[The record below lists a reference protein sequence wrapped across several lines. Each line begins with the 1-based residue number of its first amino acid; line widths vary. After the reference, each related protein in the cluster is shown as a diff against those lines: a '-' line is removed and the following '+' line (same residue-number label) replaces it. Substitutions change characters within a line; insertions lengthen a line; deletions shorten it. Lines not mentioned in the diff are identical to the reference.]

1 MKMTPFDDMCEIL
14 AEFWIDYRDLD
25 DLKEFVGYND
35 LGLPLAYFINESIV
49 ISTPASEAYINET
62 FNFLIAALGID
73 DKVAYDSLDEMFDAA
88 GFKK

>member
-1 MKMTPFDDMCEIL
+1 MTDFEAMCEIL
-14 AEFWIDYRDLD
+14 SEFWAEYRDD
-25 DLKEFVGYND
+25 ENLKEFTSYND

-73 DKVAYDSLDEMFDAA
+73 DKVSYESLDEMFDAA
-88 GFKK
+88 GLQK

>member
-1 MKMTPFDDMCEIL
+1 MTTFESMCEIL
-14 AEFWIDYRDLD
+14 SEFWSEFRDEES
-25 DLKEFVGYND
+25 LKEFTAYND

-73 DKVAYDSLDEMFDAA
+73 DQVSYESLDEMFDAA
-88 GFKK
+88 DNKK